1 LGKLLNIAGW
11 KNKFVRAQVVGGKSL
26 DSVFM
31 VMEFMEHDLKQ
42 LMEDMPH
49 PFTVAEVP
57 GFLGLSS
64 PQMRPC

>member
-1 LGKLLNIAGW
+1 M
-11 KNKFVRAQVVGGKSL
+11 GKSL

-57 GFLGLSS
+57 GTWGFG
-64 PQMRPC
+64 QTCPC